1 MGLLNREH
9 EGRQHWYLY
18 LEPTGKK
25 EKTDILYGKTR
36 QERKAQKEKARQHYL
51 ARLNELGDEK
61 RGLGTPKA
69 KPAIAITDFAQWFR
83 DNVVVHH
90 GGAERE
96 RDILKHILRFCA
108 VKHLTA
114 LTQITTETL
123 KEYETWRTTVP
134 YVIAHFGGP
143 NGKPRTMP
151 PPKPVTINRET
162 AVLKQMLVAAV
173 PTYLEKSPLEDA
185 PFLDC
190 VDAVPRLMSD
200 AERER
205 LLGALDTPW
214 DRAIFLIGY
223 EGLVRLTNILDFK
236 KTDREYGAAGHQWL
250 CVREPKNNRPYKIKL
265 SKVIITA
272 LDALPPNA
280 TEYLFPQRRGAEL
293 ERNRR
298 GAFATMLRRAAARA
312 HVPWGR
318 KRGGNVF
325 HWATRTTGATRMV
338 DQGGEGVL
346 KAVAQMGGWKNTFML
361 EKTYHLVKATDLD
374 AIVDRLNTD
383 NAQKAKRARQDAA
396 KAAKTGQGRG
406 KAAKPAARVLRAK
419 RRFHSPTVPQ
429 RTQVG

>member
-1 MGLLNREH
+1 
-9 EGRQHWYLY
+9 
-18 LEPTGKK
+18 
-25 EKTDILYGKTR
+25 
-36 QERKAQKEKARQHYL
+36 
-51 ARLNELGDEK
+51 
-61 RGLGTPKA
+61 
-69 KPAIAITDFAQWFR
+69 
-83 DNVVVHH
+83 VHH

-108 VKHLTA
+108 AKHLTE
-114 LTQITTETL
+114 LTEITTETL
-123 KEYETWRTTVP
+123 KEYETWRKTVP
-134 YVIAHFGGP
+134 YVIAHSGGP
-143 NGKPRTMP
+143 HGKPRTLP

-185 PFLDC
+185 PFLEW
-190 VDAVPRLMSD
+190 VDPVPRLMSD
-200 AERER
+200 AERVR
-205 LLGALDTPW
+205 LLAALDSPW

-265 SKVIITA
+265 SKVIIKA

-312 HVPWGR
+312 RVPWGR
-318 KRGGNVF
+318 KHGGNVF

-361 EKTYHLVKATDLD
+361 EKTYHLVKAADLD

-383 NAQKAKRARQDAA
+383 NAQKAKQARHGAA
-396 KAAKTGQGRG
+396 RAAKTGQGRG
-406 KAAKPAARVLRAK
+406 KATAAERRGRRRDVARPVMVAK
-419 RRFHSPTVPQ
+419 RA
-429 RTQVG
+429 